1 MRHSISRDV
10 YQSVARYFRPKRKYR
25 TRREYLAERYLLC
38 CFRTVES
45 SSLEGLSEKVHP
57 ESQSDI
63 QHNRNQ
69 AHLEEQFHNYYN
81 TQDNRQLSEIRGK
94 EK

>member
-57 ESQSDI
+57 ESSDI
-63 QHNRNQ
+63 QNNRNQ
-69 AHLEEQFHNYYN
+69 AHLEEQFHHYYS
-81 TQDNRQLSEIRGK
+81 TQDNRQISEIRGK
-94 EK
+94 SRG